1 VETKDLSI
9 SVVVPTLR
17 RPEEIETFLR
27 NLSEQDVLPFE
38 VIVVDGAPEDD
49 RATESVVERLR
60 TSFAVDLQYLRQQGG
75 TAVQRNTGID
85 VAQGSLIAL
94 LDDDVRLAP
103 DFLKAMADVFVADRQ
118 KNIGGVVGYRINRHF
133 EIDGSQRWRW
143 YKRLNLLSVFE
154 PGRYDF
160 ECGYP
165 INNNLQP
172 PFTGTREVDFM
183 TTACAV
189 WRRQVFDSGLRF
201 SHFFTDYGVLEDA
214 HLSLKAR
221 STWKLVQCGDAHCEE
236 LHSPNGRV
244 SRRKIG
250 FKCVVNYYFV
260 FTDIVGPL
268 SISHK
273 WRFWRFQAFEF
284 LRVGAWAI
292 RRRDRHSL
300 QDLIGRVQ
308 GVLTIAFFGNP
319 GKKFVDVMR
328 RPGVADQSR
337 TYNGNA

>member
-1 VETKDLSI
+1 MEKRELSI

-17 RPEEIETFLR
+17 RPGEIEAFLQ
-27 NLSEQDVLPFE
+27 NLCEQDVLPFE
-38 VIVVDGAPEDD
+38 VIVVDGAPEDV

-60 TSFAVDLQYLRQQGG
+60 SSFAFDLQYMRQQGG
-75 TAVQRNTGID
+75 TAVQRNAGID
-85 VAQGSLIAL
+85 LAQGSLIAL
-94 LDDDVRLAP
+94 LDDDVRLTP
-103 DFLKAMADVFVADRQ
+103 GFLKTMADVFVADGQ

-133 EIDGSQRWRW
+133 EIAGSQRWRL
-143 YKRLNLLSVFE
+143 YKRLKLLSVFE

-160 ECGYP
+160 ACGYP

-201 SHFFTDYGVLEDA
+201 SPFFTDYGVLEDA

-221 STWKLVQCGDAHCEE
+221 SKWKLMQCGDAHCEE

-244 SRRKIG
+244 SRRRIG

-260 FTDIVGPL
+260 FIDIVGPL
-268 SISHK
+268 SVAHK

-284 LRVGAWAI
+284 LRVGAWAL
-292 RRRDRHSL
+292 RRLDRQSFL
-300 QDLIGRVQ
+300 DLIGRVQ
-308 GVLTIAFFGNP
+308 GVLTIALFGNP
-319 GKKFVDVMR
+319 GKEFVDVVR
-328 RPGVADQSR
+328 QSGVADQSR
-337 TYNGNA
+337 TYNGHA